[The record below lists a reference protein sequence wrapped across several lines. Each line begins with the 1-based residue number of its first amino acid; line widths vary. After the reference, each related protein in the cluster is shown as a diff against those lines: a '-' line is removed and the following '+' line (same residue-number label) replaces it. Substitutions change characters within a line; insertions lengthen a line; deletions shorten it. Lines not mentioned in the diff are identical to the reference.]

1 MESNNSKA
9 KVQVNDQEIIEH
21 NENKQSQSEEQG
33 AQEVLVEQAHKNEQ
47 QQKTCRISS
56 YSDDEILVKKAEIE
70 RYNEEEKELLMRVVK
85 EIRYDPERI
94 PPNLRYIDRKKVRA
108 ATVKNNKIVSLIKT
122 ETVTEPNSVLRAT
135 GNIVAEMVGCK
146 KKEIAGDRQPNWG
159 RIILEK

>member
-85 EIRYDPERI
+85 EIKYDPERI
-94 PPNLRYIDRKKVRA
+94 LPNPRYIDRKKVRA
-108 ATVKNNKIVSLIKT
+108 ATMKINKIVSLIKT
-122 ETVTEPNSVLRAT
+122 EITTEKNSVLRAAGNIAVEIVGYKNKEMT
-135 GNIVAEMVGCK
+135 GNCNFREA
-146 KKEIAGDRQPNWG
+146 
-159 RIILEK
+159 